1 MNKPENSPR
10 AAVILCATLGLI
22 MNRSHPSKKPS
33 HGKGNSS
40 SNRRPRRRGPR
51 IDVHE
56 KSCGVILYRFDE
68 GKRLFLL
75 LHYPGGHWDFPKGHV
90 EKIDADEHATALRE
104 LTEETGI
111 TEIIFDHGYREP
123 MYYEFNRGMKERVKK
138 VVVYF
143 VAETQEEAVKISF
156 EHKNFRWLPYE
167 EALQRLTYENARD
180 LLRKAQQ
187 HLNAQQ

>member
-1 MNKPENSPR
+1 M
-10 AAVILCATLGLI
+10 
-22 MNRSHPSKKPS
+22 
-33 HGKGNSS
+33 
-40 SNRRPRRRGPR
+40 
-51 IDVHE
+51 
-56 KSCGVILYRFDE
+56 ILYRFE
-68 GKRLFLL
+68 GEKRLFLL

-111 TEIIFDHGYREP
+111 TEIVFDQSYREP
-123 MYYEFNRGMKERVKK
+123 MYYEFNRGLKERVKK

-180 LLRKAQQ
+180 LLRKAEQ